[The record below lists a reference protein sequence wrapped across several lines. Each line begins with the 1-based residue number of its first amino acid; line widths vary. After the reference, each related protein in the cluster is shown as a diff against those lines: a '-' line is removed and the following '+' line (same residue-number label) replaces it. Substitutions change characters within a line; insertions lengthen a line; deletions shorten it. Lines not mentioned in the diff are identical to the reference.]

1 MTQVQICADFHHRF
15 RSVMIQGQIN
25 FRNCIQSVL
34 GLMNKKKY
42 MKLGQTLEFKYTHLI
57 IKQKE
62 IIKNKNIFTYI
73 KFKQSKKK
81 QKWFYLLAGR
91 RWYLPPPRAGGG
103 GGGPERAVGWG
114 VLSVCTVASAW
125 RGGADGGGGG
135 GILLGLTP
143 ISIYV

>member
-1 MTQVQICADFHHRF
+1 M
-15 RSVMIQGQIN
+15 
-25 FRNCIQSVL
+25 
-34 GLMNKKKY
+34 
-42 MKLGQTLEFKYTHLI
+42 I

-81 QKWFYLLAGR
+81 KKWFYLLAGR

-103 GGGPERAVGWG
+103 GGGPERTVGWG

-143 ISIYV
+143 ISSMYERKT